1 MEQIKI
7 EELDAYFTDK
17 LDFYQQKNNRI
28 ILKPFVLFAYLISVR
43 DNHPDEEKQL
53 QSCGKEEAENMQA
66 LIEKAVRG
74 DAEAFLELI
83 DRNSMAMYK
92 VAYAILNN
100 DNDVADAIQETI
112 LSCFEKIHTLKKP
125 EYFKTWL
132 IRILVN
138 NCIVILRHYHR
149 ENLSDEIPET
159 TREDPSLAEFEFKQ
173 MLNLIDKKYRLIL
186 IFYYLEGF
194 KISEIAEFLG
204 MNDWN

>member
-74 DAEAFLELI
+74 DAEAF
-83 DRNSMAMYK
+83 
-92 VAYAILNN
+92 
-100 DNDVADAIQETI
+100 
-112 LSCFEKIHTLKKP
+112 
-125 EYFKTWL
+125 
-132 IRILVN
+132 
-138 NCIVILRHYHR
+138 
-149 ENLSDEIPET
+149 
-159 TREDPSLAEFEFKQ
+159 
-173 MLNLIDKKYRLIL
+173 
-186 IFYYLEGF
+186 
-194 KISEIAEFLG
+194 
-204 MNDWN
+204 WN